1 MKKIIRLSFC
11 FLVFLFAVA
20 FGVACDSQPLSTGE
34 SSTPTQQGST
44 PTQQGSTPTQNSST
58 PDVELM
64 DIEGITFPDGE
75 YTYDGTEKMLSIEGE
90 LPDGVSVVY
99 ENHLATDAGE
109 YLAVAILSGEGY
121 QTLQIE
127 AKLTI
132 NKADILGVVL
142 EGDSFVYDGE
152 IKNLLISGELPQ
164 GVSVTYQNN
173 GKTEAG
179 SYSVCAVL
187 TGKNYNTLTLEAVLR
202 ILPNLKGL
210 ATAVVNAF
218 GAVPD
223 VWEFLPSTF
232 SPSSRLV
239 SENDLDYTNFVNVQ
253 DIPLNGMGKQ
263 LNLVYGV
270 LNKAETAI
278 YYVNQVYAV
287 MNTIERLFNQF
298 LDTNPED
305 YTVFEGNA
313 GAFEFRLVLGES
325 DYNLYAAIGGVN
337 LNIYANTQEETY
349 GARVQLT
356 QTSVLKYE
364 VEQDRMCVAW
374 VVLGVVSTQI
384 EFVRNENAVLGY
396 IYDYVGTDTV
406 NIATCTLMEV
416 GEEYTT
422 FIGTKGDFIPTSVS
436 RNCEVYRN
444 SDGRLVGTEVREE
457 VDTTLGKAIF
467 DTLWYPLAY
476 LKGVD
481 TIKKVDEVNVMNPDK
496 IYINGATDTIHTK
509 TIGGFTKKSL
519 SRRFDI
525 EFKTMYFFVYDA
537 TEGEYVSVEREV
549 PMLFIQEECLDDF
562 EDDFYDKNQEY
573 LTQKV
578 ALSVSTKD
586 AAAVEY
592 GYYTLREVY
601 DTIEGLVS
609 KQAIEAWCG
618 VKTEETA

>member
-34 SSTPTQQGST
+34 SST

>member
-34 SSTPTQQGST
+34 SST

-90 LPDGVSVVY
+90 LPNGVSVTY
-99 ENHLATDAGE
+99 ENHLAIDAGE

-287 MNTIERLFNQF
+287 MNTVERLFDQF

-481 TIKKVDEVNVMNPDK
+481 TIKKVDEVNMMNPDK

-519 SRRFDI
+519 SRRFDV

>member
-1 MKKIIRLSFC
+1 MKKFSKACFC
-11 FLVFLFAVA
+11 FIMLLALAALLWVGCADL
-20 FGVACDSQPLSTGE
+20 Q
-34 SSTPTQQGST
+34 SSTPNEPIST
-44 PTQQGSTPTQNSST
+44 PGQPNSTPN
-58 PDVELM
+58 VELM
-64 DIEGITFPDGE
+64 DIEGITFPDRE
-75 YTYDGTEKMLSIEGE
+75 YTYDGTEKMLSIEGD
-90 LPDGVSVVY
+90 LPDGVSVIY

-109 YLAVAILSGEGY
+109 YVAVAILSGEGY
-121 QTLQIE
+121 RTLQIE

-132 NKADILGVVL
+132 EKADILGVEL

-152 IKNLLISGELPQ
+152 IKNLLISGDLPQ
-164 GVSVTYQNN
+164 GVSVSYQNN

-179 SYSVCAVL
+179 SYSVYAVL
-187 TGKNYNTLTLEAVLR
+187 TGKNYNTLTLEAILR

-239 SENDLDYTNFVNVQ
+239 SENDLDYTNFVDVE

-287 MNTIERLFNQF
+287 MNTVERLFDQF

-305 YTVFEGNA
+305 YTVFEGDA
-313 GAFEFRLVLGES
+313 GAFTFRLVLGES

-337 LNIYANTQEETY
+337 LSIYANTEEETY

-356 QTSVLKYE
+356 QSSVLKYE

-384 EFVRNENAVLGY
+384 EFVRNKDTVLGY

-416 GEEYTT
+416 GDEYTT
-422 FIGTKGDFIPTSVS
+422 FIGTKGDFIPTAVS

-481 TIKKVDEVNVMNPDK
+481 TIKKVDETNVMNPDK
-496 IYINGATDTIHTK
+496 IYINGASDTIHTK

-525 EFKTMYFFVYDA
+525 EFKTMYFFTYD
-537 TEGEYVSVEREV
+537 EDKEEYVSVEREV

-562 EDDFYDKNQEY
+562 EGDFYDKNQAY

-578 ALSVSTKD
+578 SLSVSTKD
-586 AAAVEY
+586 AAALEY

-601 DTIEGLVS
+601 NVIEGLIS
-609 KQAIEAWCG
+609 KQEIEAWCG
-618 VKTEETA
+618 IEIGEVS

>member
-90 LPDGVSVVY
+90 LPNGVSVTY
-99 ENHLATDAGE
+99 ENHLAIDAGE

-287 MNTIERLFNQF
+287 MNTVERLFDQF

-481 TIKKVDEVNVMNPDK
+481 TIKKVDEVNMMNPDK

-519 SRRFDI
+519 SRRFDV